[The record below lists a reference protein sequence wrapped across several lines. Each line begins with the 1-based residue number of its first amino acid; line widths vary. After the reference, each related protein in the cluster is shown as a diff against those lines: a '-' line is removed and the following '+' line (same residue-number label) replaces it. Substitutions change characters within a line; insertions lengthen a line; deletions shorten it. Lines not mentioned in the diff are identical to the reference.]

1 MNFSTAA
8 ELLALTEQE
17 GCSVA
22 EAMLRRET
30 ELSDTSREEILSR
43 LGAALSVME
52 RSAREALLTPPK
64 TMGGLI
70 GGEAILLRNQ
80 REAGRNLCGEIVS
93 KAVCY
98 AMGVLEV
105 SASMG
110 LIVAAP
116 TAGASGVLPG
126 VLLALK
132 EERGV
137 PEEELLECLLTASA
151 VGYLVAQNACIAGAA
166 GGCQAEVGTAS
177 AMAAAAA
184 VRAAGGSDR
193 AVFQAAAIAI
203 QNLLGLVCDPIAG
216 LVEAPCQ
223 SRNAVGAANAL
234 VSAEL
239 ALAGVKSVVPFD
251 ETVEAMRRVGHALPE
266 SLRETAKGGVAATL
280 TGCRLAAELG
290 AGGCGGCGA

>member
-1 MNFSTAA
+1 MNFTTAS
-8 ELLALTEQE
+8 ALMKLCGEEKITL
-17 GCSVA
+17 A
-22 EAMLRRET
+22 EAMLLRE
-30 ELSDTSREEILSR
+30 REINETDCEEVMARLQKAYEIMKNAVEQSLR
-43 LGAALSVME
+43 Q
-52 RSAREALLTPPK
+52 PQK

-70 GGEAILLRNQ
+70 GGEAIRLQNLRA
-80 REAGRNLCGEIVS
+80 AGNNLCGSTVS

-98 AMGVLEV
+98 AMGELEV

-126 VLLALK
+126 VLIALQEEHKLPDEMMLQGLLA
-132 EERGV
+132 
-137 PEEELLECLLTASA
+137 ASA
-151 VGYLVAQNACIAGAA
+151 VGYLIAQNAGISGAQ

-184 VRAAGGSDR
+184 VTVMGGSNE
-193 AVFQAAAIAI
+193 QSLAAACFAI

-223 SRNAVGAANAL
+223 ARNAVGASNAL

-239 ALAGVKSVVPFD
+239 ALAGIHSVVPFD
-251 ETVEAMRRVGHALPE
+251 EVVSAMRSVGHALPDT
-266 SLRETAKGGVAATL
+266 LRETALGGVAATP
-280 TGCRLAAELG
+280 TACALAAKI
-290 AGGCGGCGA
+290 GCGGCG